1 MITKKRRQREYM
13 KIILFDKVICEGTTE
28 ECDAFTENLVHTLWK
43 LDDELKDTYP
53 MKKTDTYQTYFEA
66 LKTLNPFVYET
77 LSYFKEIA
85 GEYFYEF
92 TFRYNDLVGVGIRV
106 YADLETKRTK
116 IYSFGFIHNVIVLE
130 LRKQT
135 IWRIEE

>member
-1 MITKKRRQREYM
+1 M
-13 KIILFDKVICEGTTE
+13 KIKLFEKVICEGTAE
-28 ECDAFTENLVHTLWK
+28 ECEAFKKNLVHTLWK
-43 LDDELKDTYP
+43 LDDELKDTYS
-53 MKKTDTYQTYFEA
+53 MKKTDTEQTYFDA

-85 GEYFYEF
+85 GEYFVKF
-92 TFRYNDLVGVGIRV
+92 IFRYNDLVGVGIRV

-116 IYSFGFIHNVIVLE
+116 IYSFGYIHNIIVLK

-135 IWRIEE
+135 IWKIEE